1 MYMVIVAY
9 HKPYVD
15 DIYHNTAL
23 RWLFSIN
30 HLFVF
35 LARNKTHCVLM
46 LFASPIKIGVS
57 NWNVGSINQ
66 CCLGKKTL
74 LKMDILGLH
83 VKNMANWIV
92 GSINQ
97 FIEAVS
103 VRKLSLKKNYW
114 VYKYRIC
121 HKHFLVFSLSPPHF
135 LPHNTRMLVSM
146 RTQSSQHFTA
156 SLRAISGYTR
166 THKHLPTSQ
175 VTAHNLFSLP
185 LTSLLVLSLDTPLPR
200 SDQAMKKTS
209 SSPFLMW
216 R

>member
-103 VRKLSLKKNYW
+103 VRKLSLKKHLLGLQVQYMSQTLPSIFSFSTTLPSPQHTHACFNADP
-114 VYKYRIC
+114 KLTTFYRFP
-121 HKHFLVFSLSPPHF
+121 KS
-135 LPHNTRMLVSM
+135 N
-146 RTQSSQHFTA
+146 
-156 SLRAISGYTR
+156 
-166 THKHLPTSQ
+166 
-175 VTAHNLFSLP
+175 
-185 LTSLLVLSLDTPLPR
+185 
-200 SDQAMKKTS
+200 
-209 SSPFLMW
+209 
-216 R
+216 